1 MHSSFGRVRA
11 LFVIAMKDQTL
22 RRDLKMQFTKTATPQ
37 PKAAEMFCGA
47 MSAPEASAYGASK
60 AAVDAIMISLSLE
73 LGSRKTRGNSLDPG
87 VVEAEGLRASG
98 MDHQAFP
105 RADGKANFAWPD
117 R

>member
-1 MHSSFGRVRA
+1 
-11 LFVIAMKDQTL
+11 MKDQTL

-60 AAVDAIMISLSLE
+60 AAVDAIMISLSL
-73 LGSRKTRGNSLDPG
+73 
-87 VVEAEGLRASG
+87 
-98 MDHQAFP
+98 FP
-105 RADGKANFAWPD
+105 RADGKANFPWPD